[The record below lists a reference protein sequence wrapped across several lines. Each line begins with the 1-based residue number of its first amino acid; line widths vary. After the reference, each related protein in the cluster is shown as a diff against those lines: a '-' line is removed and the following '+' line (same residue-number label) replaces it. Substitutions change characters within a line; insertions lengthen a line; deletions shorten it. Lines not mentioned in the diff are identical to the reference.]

1 MAGPLSR
8 MLNGLIG
15 LGGAI
20 AVGGV
25 LSNNFL
31 YDVDGG
37 ERAVIFNRLSGV
49 SPDPVGEGTHLV
61 MPYFQ
66 YPNIFDIRTRPRSI
80 PTVTGTK
87 DLQMVNITMRVLSR
101 PDLDKLP
108 VIFQNYGV
116 DYDERV
122 LPSIGNEVLKA
133 VVAQYNADQLITQR
147 EKVSKQIRTQ
157 MLHRAREFNI
167 VLEDVSLTHL
177 TFGREFSLA
186 IEKKQVGKIFISFF
200 LPRSVQP

>member
-1 MAGPLSR
+1 

-61 MPYFQ
+61 
-66 YPNIFDIRTRPRSI
+66 
-80 PTVTGTK
+80 
-87 DLQMVNITMRVLSR
+87 
-101 PDLDKLP
+101 
-108 VIFQNYGV
+108 
-116 DYDERV
+116 
-122 LPSIGNEVLKA
+122 
-133 VVAQYNADQLITQR
+133 
-147 EKVSKQIRTQ
+147 
-157 MLHRAREFNI
+157 
-167 VLEDVSLTHL
+167 
-177 TFGREFSLA
+177 
-186 IEKKQVGKIFISFF
+186 
-200 LPRSVQP
+200 